1 MILDILRRFAVY
13 RLNANI
19 IGTLPIFFAGNLVAL
34 TIYFLEISAHTMPLM
49 LGVIAGGLSDLDNR
63 LTGRLTNLFF
73 TLTAFAFSSLS
84 AELALNYGGLFVP
97 LITVITF
104 VVIMLG
110 AIGQRYSTIAFG
122 TLLVA
127 VYTTLSHTPNAVWYS
142 NTLLILSGALLYG
155 LVAVIVYLLFPNRT
169 VQENMA
175 QYYEALGRYL
185 QLKADFFDPDDS
197 ENLPA
202 KQLELTK
209 INAEVMA
216 NLDKTRV
223 SLFYR
228 LRGQHRHL
236 RTQKMLRYFFIGQD
250 IWERASSSHSD
261 YISLFHSLQNSD
273 LVFRLQ
279 RILELHA
286 TACRQF
292 AYSLRHNEAYQHPP
306 RAERVLH
313 GLQQSLYIHQQR
325 NLPNLPKLRSIT
337 DNLRNIEGQLAQ
349 LATASPLGKK
359 APKNVRLIAE
369 NVSGL
374 RNMWQAVRSQCHLG
388 SALFRHAVRLSIV
401 VFLAGLLVE
410 LFQIEQG
417 YWILLTAILVC
428 QPNYS
433 ATKKRLV
440 QRIIGTVLGVV
451 VGMSLRYLSPTL
463 EAQLGL
469 IVASG
474 SLFFLFRTN
483 NYSFSTFFITLQVL
497 VSFDVVGLGANSA
510 MLPRILDTLIG
521 VGIAWLAV
529 TYLWPDWKYLNLHSG
544 LKETLKQSAT
554 YLRHI
559 LAQLQFGYRDD
570 LAYRSARRSAQNAL
584 AGLSTVVSNM
594 TNEPKKY
601 RTALTFAPN
610 LLGLSYTLMSYISA
624 LGAQRLGTKE
634 THACE
639 VDIDFFRQGKQIAS
653 LLGRL
658 AEGQVIGSD
667 ELNAMQHR
675 LQALENRSVVAN
687 ARAITLLQQL
697 RLIIE
702 LLPLLCE
709 LVERG
714 QCRTSVHAK

>member
-1 MILDILRRFAVY
+1 
-13 RLNANI
+13 
-19 IGTLPIFFAGNLVAL
+19 
-34 TIYFLEISAHTMPLM
+34 
-49 LGVIAGGLSDLDNR
+49 
-63 LTGRLTNLFF
+63 
-73 TLTAFAFSSLS
+73 
-84 AELALNYGGLFVP
+84 
-97 LITVITF
+97 
-104 VVIMLG
+104 
-110 AIGQRYSTIAFG
+110 
-122 TLLVA
+122 
-127 VYTTLSHTPNAVWYS
+127 
-142 NTLLILSGALLYG
+142 
-155 LVAVIVYLLFPNRT
+155 
-169 VQENMA
+169 
-175 QYYEALGRYL
+175 
-185 QLKADFFDPDDS
+185 
-197 ENLPA
+197 
-202 KQLELTK
+202 
-209 INAEVMA
+209 
-216 NLDKTRV
+216 
-223 SLFYR
+223 
-228 LRGQHRHL
+228 
-236 RTQKMLRYFFIGQD
+236 
-250 IWERASSSHSD
+250 
-261 YISLFHSLQNSD
+261 
-273 LVFRLQ
+273 
-279 RILELHA
+279 
-286 TACRQF
+286 
-292 AYSLRHNEAYQHPP
+292 
-306 RAERVLH
+306 
-313 GLQQSLYIHQQR
+313 
-325 NLPNLPKLRSIT
+325 
-337 DNLRNIEGQLAQ
+337 
-349 LATASPLGKK
+349 
-359 APKNVRLIAE
+359 
-369 NVSGL
+369 
-374 RNMWQAVRSQCHLG
+374 MWQAVRSQCHLG

-658 AEGQVIGSD
+658 AEGKVIGSD